1 MTVEAYPL
9 AWPHG
14 RARTP
19 DWRRE
24 TPKFRAMFSAAR
36 DELVREIERLTG
48 TVRYGDARIVVSTNL
63 SLRRDGLPLAN
74 QRQPDDPGVAVYFL
88 YRGHQ
93 RAFCC
98 DRWKRVEHNMQAI
111 AKSIEALRG
120 IERWGS
126 GDMLDAAFAGFNAL
140 PPPAEPAAPHR
151 PWHEV
156 LGVQAHS
163 ATDAVRVAY
172 RRAAAQ
178 HHPDRGGSNDAMARV
193 NAAWMEF
200 SKERGL

>member
-14 RARTP
+14 RQRTP
-19 DWRRE
+19 DWHRE
-24 TPKFRAMFSAAR
+24 RPKFKATFAAAR
-36 DELVREIERLTG
+36 DELLLEIKRLTG
-48 TVRYGDARIVVSTNL
+48 TVRNGDARIVISTNIA
-63 SLRRDGLPLAN
+63 LRRDGLPLAN

-88 YRGHQ
+88 FRGHQ
-93 RAFCC
+93 RAFAC
-98 DRWKRVEHNMQAI
+98 DRWEKVEHNMQAI

-126 GDMLDAAFAGFNAL
+126 GDMLEAAFAGFNAL
-140 PPPAEPAAPHR
+140 PPPAQPTEAAK

-156 LGVQAHS
+156 LGVQAH
-163 ATDAVRVAY
+163 ATTKDVRTAY
-172 RRAAAQ
+172 RRIAAL

-193 NAAWMEF
+193 NAAWMAF